1 MTTIVVL
8 SLSFCVCVVVV
19 GIILA
24 CFCVDISSIVSSAL
38 LLFGTELGICG
49 LMKLYDKGVE
59 QAERRAEER
68 RKRRMSVK
76 QAEWESKEELRENEN
91 EWSGKNHSSKFADS
105 EIHRNDYAYGGFFV
119 SGSGG
124 AHQRRTVFD
133 DFLCGG
139 GVLLRYTVQKGKEGT
154 EDGEWKKTARGGLK

>member
-1 MTTIVVL
+1 MMKKRRRIRFKINNDTMTTIVVL

-59 QAERRAEER
+59 QAERRAKER

-91 EWSGKNHSSKFADS
+91 E
-105 EIHRNDYAYGGFFV
+105 
-119 SGSGG
+119 
-124 AHQRRTVFD
+124 
-133 DFLCGG
+133 
-139 GVLLRYTVQKGKEGT
+139 
-154 EDGEWKKTARGGLK
+154 

>member
-1 MTTIVVL
+1 MMKKRRRIRFPPKIHDDTMTTIVVL

-68 RKRRMSVK
+68 RKRR
-76 QAEWESKEELRENEN
+76 AEGREQE
-91 EWSGKNHSSKFADS
+91 
-105 EIHRNDYAYGGFFV
+105 
-119 SGSGG
+119 
-124 AHQRRTVFD
+124 
-133 DFLCGG
+133 
-139 GVLLRYTVQKGKEGT
+139 
-154 EDGEWKKTARGGLK
+154 

>member
-1 MTTIVVL
+1 MMKKRRRIRFKINNDTMTTIVVL
-8 SLSFCVCVVVV
+8 SLSFCVCVVVVV

-76 QAEWESKEELRENEN
+76 QAEWECKEELRENEN
-91 EWSGKNHSSKFADS
+91 E
-105 EIHRNDYAYGGFFV
+105 
-119 SGSGG
+119 
-124 AHQRRTVFD
+124 
-133 DFLCGG
+133 
-139 GVLLRYTVQKGKEGT
+139 
-154 EDGEWKKTARGGLK
+154 

>member
-1 MTTIVVL
+1 MMKKRRRIRFKINNDTMTTIVVL
-8 SLSFCVCVVVV
+8 SLSFCVCVVV

-68 RKRRMSVK
+68 R
-76 QAEWESKEELRENEN
+76 
-91 EWSGKNHSSKFADS
+91 
-105 EIHRNDYAYGGFFV
+105 
-119 SGSGG
+119 
-124 AHQRRTVFD
+124 
-133 DFLCGG
+133 
-139 GVLLRYTVQKGKEGT
+139 
-154 EDGEWKKTARGGLK
+154 

>member
-1 MTTIVVL
+1 MMKKRRRIRFPPKINDDTMTTIVVL

-68 RKRRMSVK
+68 RKRR
-76 QAEWESKEELRENEN
+76 AEGREQE
-91 EWSGKNHSSKFADS
+91 
-105 EIHRNDYAYGGFFV
+105 
-119 SGSGG
+119 
-124 AHQRRTVFD
+124 
-133 DFLCGG
+133 
-139 GVLLRYTVQKGKEGT
+139 
-154 EDGEWKKTARGGLK
+154 

>member
-1 MTTIVVL
+1 MMKKRRRIRFKINNDTMTTIVVL
-8 SLSFCVCVVVV
+8 SLSFCVCVVV

-91 EWSGKNHSSKFADS
+91 E
-105 EIHRNDYAYGGFFV
+105 
-119 SGSGG
+119 
-124 AHQRRTVFD
+124 
-133 DFLCGG
+133 
-139 GVLLRYTVQKGKEGT
+139 
-154 EDGEWKKTARGGLK
+154 